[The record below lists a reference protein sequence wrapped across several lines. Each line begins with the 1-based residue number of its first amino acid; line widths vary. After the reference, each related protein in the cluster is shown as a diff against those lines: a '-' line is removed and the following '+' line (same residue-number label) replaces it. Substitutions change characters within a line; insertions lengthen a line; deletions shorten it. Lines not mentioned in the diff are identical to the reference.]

1 MSFQKASKKKSKLRL
16 ALFAPSGGGK
26 TFTALRIATGIG
38 GKIAVIDSEKGSA
51 SKYADRFEF
60 DVSELTDPKIE
71 NYIALIKEANKYDIL
86 IIDSLSQG
94 WQELLE
100 EVDRIA
106 RAKYRGNT
114 WSAWSEGTPK
124 QRSLVNAILSF
135 PGHIIATMRV
145 KTEWTTEKD
154 HNGRTKPIRVGLSP
168 EQGKGIEY
176 EFDLLIQVSTDH
188 IGHVIKDR
196 TGKFQDKL
204 IEKPGE
210 EFGKALNDWLSDGTD
225 VEKKPVFESAATIDE
240 LITEPK
246 KRRTRKP
253 KATAPK
259 ATVVE
264 ISHVE
269 KEEIS
274 AVKSLFELKSKAHGE
289 LDELLKKNKKLF
301 TASHFQWIID
311 QINHDPTESKA
322 SYMLDHAKQV
332 CRNLEE
338 KAV

>member
-1 MSFQKASKKKSKLRL
+1 MVVSILCLKSL
-16 ALFAPSGGGK
+16 LF
-26 TFTALRIATGIG
+26 LRIATGIG
-38 GKIAVIDSEKGSA
+38 GSIAVIDTEKGSA
-51 SKYADRFEF
+51 SKYADRFDF

-71 NYIALIKEANKYDIL
+71 NYISLIREARGYDIL
-86 IIDSLSQG
+86 IIDSLTHG

-154 HNGRTKPIRVGLSP
+154 HNGRTKPIRVGLFP

-196 TGKFQDKL
+196 TGKLQDKL

-210 EFGKALNDWLSDGTD
+210 DFGKALNDWLNDGSSAD
-225 VEKKPVFESAATIDE
+225 QKKPFEPVAGGSE
-240 LITEPK
+240 QKPEPK
-246 KRRTRKP
+246 KRRGRKP
-253 KATAPK
+253 KEKSSEVSAPVMPSIPEK
-259 ATVVE
+259 TE
-264 ISHVE
+264 IEV
-269 KEEIS
+269 
-274 AVKSLFELKSKAHGE
+274 LFPLSTKTHKE
-289 LDELLKKNKKLF
+289 LDKVLKENKDLF
-301 TASHFQWIID
+301 TPAHFQWIID
-311 QINHDPTESKA
+311 QINHDSTEVKA
-322 SYMLDHAKQV
+322 IYMLDHAKQV
-332 CRNLEE
+332 CNNVGA